1 MSADAEGQ
9 KLYTGSDFDRNQT
22 LFACLDIDD
31 RLPAND
37 PRRKPWLPPNKV
49 QVFLSRAHPESDP
62 APPFAEPQP
71 EGHVKAY
78 LVSGCDEVAAVLSQP
93 DVFGNV
99 PYAELGGGGFMLALD
114 PTVVN
119 GNDPHRRQNAY
130 AARQI
135 AEYVKGDVMQRLA
148 AESAR
153 QASVAG
159 LQRDGFDLASL
170 AEQAALRFCVMWF
183 GFSSRDLPLLQEA
196 AAAAYK
202 GLTYQIV
209 GRHFTH
215 DPTVLPL
222 SRQRMGQLAARTA
235 ALIGEYRRLK
245 TFPREAVGTLRH
257 RLDRRFWPVD
267 VEPPDRWGLETLLP
281 LLKRM
286 AHDPDEFS
294 VQELAVISVGMI
306 AGTVGNVQA
315 SVCMVMRHLF
325 GDVARLTSARKAAR
339 LEDSGAALKPLVAA
353 AMAHNPPVAFLPR
366 RTREDCRLGCEK
378 IAKGSDI
385 VLWLGAV
392 PQRHQCPHR
401 PGVPFGQLVAGNTNP
416 HACIGAEPALTLVTA
431 IVQAVLRLPTLA
443 ERINPLTGE
452 AFGIKKRWGF
462 ACEHYPLMHRR
473 AKRLA
478 QQPLN
483 VVMRVKAPIDLH
495 GEAIRRV
502 IRVGAPRIE
511 RALLESRHVHFAWFE
526 FLEGGQKLVL
536 HTVYDGDFDAYI
548 EDFALNVD
556 DLFDQLFEHIDGAPP
571 LPVAEN
577 PGAFVDVIRANNA
590 PPAEGYFF
598 SAYPTLETPDI
609 LRHAGGSE

>member
-9 KLYTGSDFDRNQT
+9 KLYSGTDFDRNQT
-22 LFACLDIDD
+22 LFAWLDIDD
-31 RLPAND
+31 RLPTDD

-49 QVFLSRAHPESDP
+49 QMFLSRAHPEADP
-62 APPFAEPQP
+62 APPFADPQP
-71 EGHVKAY
+71 ERHAAAY
-78 LVSGCDEVAAVLSQP
+78 LVSGCDEVAEVLSQP
-93 DVFGNV
+93 DIFGNL
-99 PYAELGGGGFMLALD
+99 PYAELGGAGFMLALD
-114 PTVVN
+114 PTSAN
-119 GNDPHRRQNAY
+119 DDPHHRQHRY
-130 AARQI
+130 AKEQI
-135 AEYVKGDVMQRLA
+135 TQYADDDMMRRLA

-183 GFSSRDLPLLQEA
+183 GFSSRDLPLLQEV

-202 GLTYQIV
+202 GLTYQIL

-215 DPTVLPL
+215 DPNVLPA
-222 SRQRMGQLAARTA
+222 SRQRMGQLVARTA
-235 ALIGEYRRLK
+235 SLIGEYRRLK
-245 TFPREAVGTLRH
+245 SFPREVAGTLPH
-257 RLDRRFWPVD
+257 RLMQGVWPVD
-267 VEPPDRWGLETLLP
+267 VVPPDRSGLETLTP
-281 LLKRM
+281 LLKQM
-286 AHDPDEFS
+286 ANDPGDFS
-294 VQELAVISVGMI
+294 VQELAVIVVGLI

-315 SVCMVMRHLF
+315 STCMVIRHLF
-325 GDVARLTSARKAAR
+325 DNDQQLKAQEAAWK
-339 LEDSGAALKPLVAA
+339 EGNGAELKELVEA

-366 RTREDCRLGCEK
+366 RTQAKYTLGGVTIKE
-378 IAKGSDI
+378 GSDI
-385 VLWLGAV
+385 IVWLGAV
-392 PQRHQCPHR
+392 ALRPGCPHR
-401 PGVPFGQLVAGNTNP
+401 PSLPFGQLAHAPNP

-462 ACEHYPLMHRR
+462 ACEQYPLTHRR

-483 VVMRVKAPIDLH
+483 VVMRVKAPIDVH

-511 RALLESRHVHFAWFE
+511 WALLKSRHVHFAWFE

-548 EDFALNVD
+548 QDFALNVD

-577 PGAFVDVIRANNA
+577 PGAFVDVIRANNMA
-590 PPAEGYFF
+590 PAEGYFF

-609 LRHAGGSE
+609 VRHVGGRE